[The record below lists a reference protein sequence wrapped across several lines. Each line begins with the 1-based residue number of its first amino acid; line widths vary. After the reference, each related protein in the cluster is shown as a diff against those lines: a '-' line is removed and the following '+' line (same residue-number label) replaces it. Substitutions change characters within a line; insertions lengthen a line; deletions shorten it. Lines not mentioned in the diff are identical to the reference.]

1 MRFGRKTS
9 FTQKIHCAF
18 TWMEFSIKTHSR
30 HASSLEDSW
39 NMPLSREAFKHLGL
53 HNHVGTLGEHKEYD
67 LRIMQFKWFPKKFDV
82 QTCPFCRLG
91 WGLNT
96 SYQHLVTAVKYV
108 FIYRYHGMHIKTQ
121 HTMYINQALGAWSWI
136 KFGIRDSHR
145 LVGMATTT
153 ISWNT
158 VSFEKKSY
166 IYAIHGC
173 LNIGDHINIILS
185 GP

>member
-1 MRFGRKTS
+1 
-9 FTQKIHCAF
+9 
-18 TWMEFSIKTHSR
+18 
-30 HASSLEDSW
+30 
-39 NMPLSREAFKHLGL
+39 MPLSREAFKHLGL
-53 HNHVGTLGEHKEYD
+53 HSHVGTLGEHKEYD

-108 FIYRYHGMHIKTQ
+108 FIYRYPGMHIKTQ

-173 LNIGDHINIILS
+173 LNIGDHINIILL